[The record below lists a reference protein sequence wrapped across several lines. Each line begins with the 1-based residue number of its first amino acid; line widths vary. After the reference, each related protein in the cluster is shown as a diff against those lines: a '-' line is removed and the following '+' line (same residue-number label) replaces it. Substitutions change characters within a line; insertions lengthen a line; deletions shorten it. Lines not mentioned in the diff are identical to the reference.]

1 MTEAESVIAALR
13 TEYDTVAAIASRL
26 DGDGLTQPSGAGDW
40 TVADVLSHL
49 GSGSEINLAAVN
61 ASVEGRPGP
70 TQDDNTAIWAR
81 WDAMTPAE
89 QAAGFVTANG
99 ALIDRYESLV
109 GDEDSISID
118 IGYLP
123 FPLTLAQAARLR
135 LSEQALH
142 GWDVRVA
149 ADESASVSAQSAA
162 ALLHGEPSFLS
173 YQAKTEALG
182 GEHGIVQVTTSEP
195 ESVFT
200 LDLGEKAEVRQA
212 ESPDADSTLVLP
224 AEAWLRLVAGR
235 LAPSRTPDG
244 VVSTGPISLDKLR
257 AVFPGY

>member
-123 FPLTLAQAARLR
+123 FPLTLGAGRPAAAERAGAARLGR
-135 LSEQALH
+135 
-142 GWDVRVA
+142 
-149 ADESASVSAQSAA
+149 AS
-162 ALLHGEPSFLS
+162 
-173 YQAKTEALG
+173 
-182 GEHGIVQVTTSEP
+182 
-195 ESVFT
+195 
-200 LDLGEKAEVRQA
+200 R
-212 ESPDADSTLVLP
+212 
-224 AEAWLRLVAGR
+224 R
-235 LAPSRTPDG
+235 
-244 VVSTGPISLDKLR
+244 
-257 AVFPGY
+257 